1 MLREEFKQR
10 TGYFPAMEEYKIIE
24 SHYMEFSGDK
34 DIFCKAYKKN
44 EEWLAEKIQKEADI
58 QAMKEKVWMEH
69 VIGEYEARIAKLNA
83 DLEREQEWSS
93 YEDNNYVSEED
104 YQNLANC
111 RDTKI
116 LSDEEAKQLLYDW
129 YGFAKDKVTILR
141 SIPRYEKKRHN
152 RLRTVGETE
161 RLPLYN
167 ATDWNYIRFSCGCM
181 SYELHNDNLR
191 AI

>member
-1 MLREEFKQR
+1 
-10 TGYFPAMEEYKIIE
+10 
-24 SHYMEFSGDK
+24 MEFSGDK

-152 RLRTVGETE
+152 RLRTVGEMAKEQIKRNVQPIYKRKTE
-161 RLPLYN
+161 GFENNQVSLRGRIVSPLYVQ
-167 ATDWNYIRFSCGCM
+167 S
-181 SYELHNDNLR
+181 
-191 AI
+191 

>member
-1 MLREEFKQR
+1 MNR
-10 TGYFPAMEEYKIIE
+10 GPV
-24 SHYMEFSGDK
+24 
-34 DIFCKAYKKN
+34 IFLPWKSIR
-44 EEWLAEKIQKEADI
+44 LL
-58 QAMKEKVWMEH
+58 EH